1 MNTTTRIS
9 KAELVG
15 RWLARGWRGYVRG
28 ERWLSNWLASQ
39 GVSASVATIVR
50 WTFNLVALGV
60 LLYAAFWSALLLIFA
75 IAAAWVA
82 GHSNEQDEDDFLG
95 HKAEERDHRN
105 SLGYHPFNYDD
116 DPDPRFKDN

>member
-9 KAELVG
+9 KAERIG

-28 ERWLSNWLASQ
+28 ERWLSSWLVGQ
-39 GVSASVATIVR
+39 GVSASVATILR

-82 GHSNEQDEDDFLG
+82 GRSNEQDEDDFLG
-95 HKAEERDHRN
+95 RKAEERDHRN